1 MAQNSKHNLAVPAR
15 TPHLLN
21 RVAQRCVA
29 CGVGLSQLCARG
41 DGCVRREL
49 PVSVQRCAR
58 DAGVHRT
65 SFELLQRRAAASCET
80 LHALRGLAAGGLLL
94 REREL
99 RRQKTGC
106 QSPC

>member
-1 MAQNSKHNLAVPAR
+1 MLTR
-15 TPHLLN
+15 TPHLRN

-29 CGVGLSQLCARG
+29 CSVGFSQLCAGG

-49 PVSVQRCAR
+49 VSFQRRARNGGVQ
-58 DAGVHRT
+58 RT
-65 SFELLQRRAAASCET
+65 SFKLLQRRAAASCET

-99 RRQKTGC
+99 RRQKNGC